1 MRPRLLISAVIA
13 VTLSLGTV
21 ASPSNASAQEPFLG
35 EIIWVGFNFC
45 PRGFAAADGQLLPIS
60 QNTALFSLYGTTYG
74 GDGRTTFGLPDL
86 RSRVPVHTGDGPG
99 LTSRALGSKGGEEA
113 HSLTSNEMPAH
124 SHGATASVNASDDP
138 GNNASPDGA
147 LPALAECTNYDGD
160 GPTSPV
166 TMSSSM
172 VSVSIGNAGGNQA
185 HNNMQPFLTLNAC
198 VAITG
203 LFPSRN

>member
-1 MRPRLLISAVIA
+1 MYTKLLISAGLA
-13 VTLSLGTV
+13 VAMSLGTV
-21 ASPSNASAQEPFLG
+21 ATPSKASAQERYLG

-45 PRGFAAADGQLLPIS
+45 PRGFAPADGQILSIA
-60 QNTALFSLYGTTYG
+60 QNTALFALYGTTYG
-74 GDGRTTFGLPDL
+74 GDGRTTFALPDL
-86 RSRVPVHTGDGPG
+86 RSRVPVHNGTGPG
-99 LTSRALGSKGGEEA
+99 LTSRPLGSKGGEEA

-166 TMSSSM
+166 TMSPSM
-172 VSVSIGNAGGNQA
+172 VSVSIDNAGGNQA

-198 VAITG
+198 VAVQGI
-203 LFPSRN
+203 FPSRP

>member
-1 MRPRLLISAVIA
+1 MRSKLLISAGVVVA
-13 VTLSLGTV
+13 LSLGTFV
-21 ASPSNASAQEPFLG
+21 TPTKASAQERYIG

-45 PRGFAAADGQLLPIS
+45 PRGFTPADGQLLSIA
-60 QNTALFSLYGTTYG
+60 QNSALFSLYGTTYG
-74 GDGRTTFGLPDL
+74 GDGRITFGLPDL
-86 RSRVPVHTGDGPG
+86 RSRVPLHTGQGPG
-99 LTSRALGSKGGEEA
+99 LNSRPLGSKGGEEA